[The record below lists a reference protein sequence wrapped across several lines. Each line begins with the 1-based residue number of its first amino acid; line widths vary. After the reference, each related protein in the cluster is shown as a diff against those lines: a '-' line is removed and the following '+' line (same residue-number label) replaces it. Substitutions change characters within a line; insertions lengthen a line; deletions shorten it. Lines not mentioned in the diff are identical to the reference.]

1 MLIEKNLYHFE
12 GDTIVGK
19 DHKGA
24 IVTMVDRASRFTI
37 FSQVYR

>member
-1 MLIEKNLYHFE
+1 MLEKNLYHFE

-37 FSQVYR
+37 LAKSIR